1 MTSKEKTKLLSAYI
15 DTLSKRPETFKREEQ
30 QVKFKLDADYLNDE
44 VFNLDYLSELLGV
57 KITYVRVRDNLI
69 TVKYSIADP
78 ITSKTSFSELVST
91 SPYKQY

>member
-1 MTSKEKTKLLSAYI
+1 MTTKEKTKLLSAYI

-44 VFNLDYLSELLGV
+44 VFDLDYLSVLLGV

-69 TVKYSIADP
+69 TVKYSIVDP
-78 ITSKTSFSELVST
+78 ITLKTSFSELVST